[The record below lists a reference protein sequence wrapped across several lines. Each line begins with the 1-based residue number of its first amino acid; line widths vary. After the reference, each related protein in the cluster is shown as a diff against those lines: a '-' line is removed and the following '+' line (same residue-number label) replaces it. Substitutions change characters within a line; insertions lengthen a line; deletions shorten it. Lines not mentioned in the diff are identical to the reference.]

1 MKKAL
6 ENFSEKSGKGGRMDF
21 TDREEDFAV
30 LKQQRK
36 TVDSEQK
43 KKE

>member
-21 TDREEDFAV
+21 TDREEEFCGFEATE
-30 LKQQRK
+30 KNC
-36 TVDSEQK
+36 
-43 KKE
+43 